1 MKKLI
6 KMILQEA
13 DYLLYLS
20 GVKKNY
26 IKVCSIDQTIDE
38 LLMTNKS
45 MVRFGD
51 GEIVV
56 IRGHD
61 LKLQRSTP
69 EIAEGLKPILAYAYD
84 DLIVAIP
91 EIFGNLNIYVP
102 RSKAFWKEHLF
113 FNRKI
118 YYQYCNMNKMYYNA
132 FISRFY
138 ETLSDKS
145 KSKEW
150 IEKIKLIW
158 KDRDIVIIEG
168 ERTHNGVGN
177 DLFQYARSIE
187 RIIGPASNA
196 YDLVDDIFLS
206 CKKYSKDKLF
216 LVSLGVAAKFLAQ
229 KLYLEGYRVLD
240 IGNLDM
246 EYEWYLAGSTEKT
259 VITKH
264 EIIGEEAN
272 IAAGYMDYLSQI
284 REKIN

>member
-69 EIAEGLKPILAYAYD
+69 EIAEGLKPILAYTYD

-132 FISRFY
+132 FIGEA
-138 ETLSDKS
+138 ETLFS
-145 KSKEW
+145 
-150 IEKIKLIW
+150 
-158 KDRDIVIIEG
+158 
-168 ERTHNGVGN
+168 
-177 DLFQYARSIE
+177 
-187 RIIGPASNA
+187 
-196 YDLVDDIFLS
+196 
-206 CKKYSKDKLF
+206 
-216 LVSLGVAAKFLAQ
+216 
-229 KLYLEGYRVLD
+229 
-240 IGNLDM
+240 M
-246 EYEWYLAGSTEKT
+246 
-259 VITKH
+259 
-264 EIIGEEAN
+264 
-272 IAAGYMDYLSQI
+272 
-284 REKIN
+284 